1 VGLQQPR
8 QVLIQRVKSAALVR
22 TRAGG
27 SAFQAGVEELELED
41 DGGTRGKALF
51 RRGGRRHRL
60 QRRRDEQPLWESA
73 GILVMAAGRSAHCIA
88 FLLSWLV
95 LTFAPPAEAQQTPSP
110 LSVTMLYVTQRVEE
124 PPPLSLVEPIA
135 TDKGLAGARLGTAD
149 NATTGQFLHHE
160 YVLEE
165 LVAETAEELLA
176 EVRTALTAGLGIL
189 IADLPAKQL
198 LEVADLPEAQGAV
211 IFNTRAEDDDLRT
224 ELCRANI
231 LHIAPSRAM
240 KADAL
245 GQWLVFRRWQRWFL
259 LAGVG
264 AGDVAFANA
273 VRRAAERF
281 GGKIVED
288 RSYEYVVGARRTDT
302 GHAQVQQQMTL
313 ATQRAPEY
321 DVLVVSD
328 ESDVFGEYLPY
339 RTWDPRPVVG
349 TQGLVPTSW
358 SRVHE
363 QWGATQIQ
371 RRFTAAAGRP
381 MLERDYAAWLAAR
394 AVGEAV
400 TRTGSS
406 DPGELKRYL
415 VSSEFKLAGFKGVPL
430 TFRPWNQ
437 QLRQPILIAGP
448 RTLVSVSPQEGFLHP
463 VSPLDTLGYDEP
475 ETRCRLHGQ

>member
-1 VGLQQPR
+1 
-8 QVLIQRVKSAALVR
+8 
-22 TRAGG
+22 
-27 SAFQAGVEELELED
+27 
-41 DGGTRGKALF
+41 
-51 RRGGRRHRL
+51 L
-60 QRRRDEQPLWESA
+60 QRRGEEQALSEQPRIS
-73 GILVMAAGRSAHCIA
+73 VMAPGRSAHCIA
-88 FLLSWLV
+88 FLLSSLL
-95 LTFAPPAEAQQTPSP
+95 LTFALPAGAQQSP
-110 LSVTMLYVTQRVEE
+110 PPLTVTILYVTQRIEE

-135 TDKGLAGARLGTAD
+135 TDKGLAGARLGMAD
-149 NATTGQFLHHE
+149 NATTGQFLRHE

-165 LVAETAEELLA
+165 QVADTAEQLLA
-176 EVRTALTAGLGIL
+176 ALRSALTAGRAIL
-189 IADLPAKQL
+189 VADLPANQL
-198 LEVADLPEAQGAV
+198 LQVADLPEAQGAI
-211 IFNTRAEDDDLRT
+211 IFNTRAEDDALRT

-245 GQWLVFRRWQRWFL
+245 GQWLVFRRWERWFL
-259 LAGVG
+259 LAGIG
-264 AGDVAFANA
+264 AGDVAFADA

-288 RSYEYVVGARRTDT
+288 RRYEHVVGARRTDT

-339 RTWDPRPVVG
+339 RTWDPRPVAG

-371 RRFTAAAGRP
+371 RRFTASAGRP

-406 DPGELKRYL
+406 DPQELKRYL
-415 VSSEFKLAGFKGVPL
+415 LSGEFKLAGFKGVPL
-430 TFRPWNQ
+430 TFRAWNQ

-475 ETRCRLHGQ
+475 ETRCRLGRQ